1 MVDFLIEID
10 KLIQKLPW
18 KFKVSRIVEINLK
31 KKKVEDLY
39 HSKAYYKAIVVMKVC
54 HWHQDKQINGIR
66 QNEVKNHRYTVS

>member
-31 KKKVEDLY
+31 KKKGGGFIPFQGLL
-39 HSKAYYKAIVVMKVC
+39 
-54 HWHQDKQINGIR
+54 
-66 QNEVKNHRYTVS
+66 